1 MRFADR
7 SMSSLKEHLYDKT
20 FLFGLKLWVVIG
32 IVVGVSILGV
42 LSILVICLNA
52 RSQRRLRRSSNNLPL
67 TQIPAISK
75 EIKEVRVEQVPAN
88 EFVARDGVLL
98 TLHDKSNEKVSD
110 KVMVHLG
117 FGKSRHADE
126 KSQSG
131 SFHYIDKDGSCHSGD
146 EGSSAIVATRRQ
158 SSYPI
163 TAPSPLTGL
172 PEFSYLGWGHWF
184 TLRDLEVATNR
195 FSKENVL
202 GEGGYGVVYR
212 GQLINGTPVA
222 VKKLLNN
229 LGQAEKEF
237 RVEVEAIGHVRHK
250 NLVRLLGYCVEGTQ
264 RMLVYEYVNNGNL
277 EQWLHGAMRQ
287 QGSLTWA
294 ARIKV
299 LLGTAKALAY
309 LHEAIE
315 PKVVHR
321 DIKSSNIL
329 IDDEF
334 NAKVSDFGLAKL
346 LGAGKSHITTR
357 VMGTFGLVLY
367 TLFCQNKMLMN
378 RSFHELALWTFL
390 VCSYVAPEY
399 ANTGLL
405 NEKSD
410 VYSFGVVLL
419 EAITGRDPVDYGRPA
434 NEVNLVDWLKMMV
447 GSRRSEEVV
456 DPNIEA
462 KPSTKALKRALLTAL
477 RCVDPDSEKRPKMG
491 QVVRM
496 LDSDE
501 PIPREDRRHRRNC
514 AGNTEI
520 DSQRDSS
527 DTDKSDNPDSRY
539 SSRKNRPASSK

>member
-1 MRFADR
+1 
-7 SMSSLKEHLYDKT
+7 MSSLKEHLYDKT

-357 VMGTFGLVLY
+357 VMGTFG
-367 TLFCQNKMLMN
+367 
-378 RSFHELALWTFL
+378 
-390 VCSYVAPEY
+390 YVAPEY

>member
-1 MRFADR
+1 
-7 SMSSLKEHLYDKT
+7 MSSSDSSLSQGLSKKT
-20 FLFGLKLWVVIG
+20 GLLGLKVWVIVG
-32 IVVGVSILGV
+32 ICVGVLMLCIL
-42 LSILVICLNA
+42 LMLIICLTY
-52 RSQRRLRRSSNNLPL
+52 RSWKKLRTSSNPPL
-67 TQIPAISK
+67 TQIPVVSK
-75 EIKEVRVEQVPAN
+75 EIKEVRVEQLPPLG
-88 EFVARDGVLL
+88 FIGHDQVLL
-98 TLHDKSNEKVSD
+98 TIQNNSNERDSNNTMNRPGMIYSTNANGKDRSD
-110 KVMVHLG
+110 SFH
-117 FGKSRHADE
+117 HHE
-126 KSQSG
+126 KDASSQSG
-131 SFHYIDKDGSCHSGD
+131 DDSGTFAAYKP
-146 EGSSAIVATRRQ
+146 SAN
-158 SSYPI
+158 PI
-163 TAPSPLTGL
+163 AAPSPLVGL
-172 PEFSYLGWGHWF
+172 PEFSHLGWGHWF
-184 TLRDLEVATNR
+184 TLRDLELATNR
-195 FSKENVL
+195 FSKDNVL
-202 GEGGYGVVYR
+202 GEGGYGIVYQ

-277 EQWLHGAMRQ
+277 EQWLHGALRQ
-287 QGSLTWA
+287 RGFLTWE
-294 ARIKV
+294 ARIKI

-329 IDDEF
+329 IDVEF

-357 VMGTFGLVLY
+357 VMGTFG
-367 TLFCQNKMLMN
+367 
-378 RSFHELALWTFL
+378 
-390 VCSYVAPEY
+390 YVAPEY

-410 VYSFGVVLL
+410 IYSFGVVLL

-456 DPNIEA
+456 DPSIQE
-462 KPSTKALKRALLTAL
+462 KPSTRALKRALLTAL
-477 RCVDPDSEKRPKMG
+477 RCVDPDSEKRPRMG

-496 LDSDE
+496 LDSDD
-501 PIPREDRRHRRNC
+501 PITREDRRHRRNR
-514 AGNTEI
+514 AGSSEI
-520 DSQRDSS
+520 DSQIDNS
-527 DTDKSDNPDSRY
+527 DTDKSDNPDSKPNAT
-539 SSRKNRPASSK
+539 SSSSNK